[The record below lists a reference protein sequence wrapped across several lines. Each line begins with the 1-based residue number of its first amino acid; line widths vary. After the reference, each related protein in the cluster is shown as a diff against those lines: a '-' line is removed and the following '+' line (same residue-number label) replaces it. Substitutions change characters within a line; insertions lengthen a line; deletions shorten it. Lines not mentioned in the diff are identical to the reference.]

1 MSPCGGTLS
10 SETVTHVNPVTSPSY
25 TIFPGGFLQ
34 LEKGGQ
40 VLRPPGGQDSPDFLE
55 VKQDIKSHGG
65 S

>member
-1 MSPCGGTLS
+1 MWGDPVLRDDHSREPCHLS
-10 SETVTHVNPVTSPSY
+10 QLYQSL
-25 TIFPGGFLQ
+25 FPGGFLQ

-55 VKQDIKSHGG
+55 MKQGIKSHGV